1 MKKEILTELQSF
13 LESRFPGFYVGR
25 GYRNPAQV
33 LSAKER
39 SRAISIVPAS
49 DTQKKL
55 NTKKQVIWKILLI
68 VSLRADTPEE
78 GIDGLVETLEAI
90 EKAVEKTNLNGLVID
105 INTTGSILN
114 PEISHPFYEAAL
126 EVEVLYRR

>member
-1 MKKEILTELQSF
+1 LRKEILQELQNF
-13 LESRFPGFYVGR
+13 LKKNFPDFHIGR

-55 NTKKQVIWKILLI
+55 NTKKQITWRILLI
-68 VSLRADTPEE
+68 VSLRAETPQ
-78 GIDGLVETLEAI
+78 DGVDALAETLEKI
-90 EKAVEKTNLNGLVID
+90 ETTVEKTNLSGKAID
-105 INTTGSILN
+105 VNVTGSIVN

>member
-1 MKKEILTELQSF
+1 LRKEILQELQNF
-13 LESRFPGFYVGR
+13 LKKNFPDFHIGR

-49 DTQKKL
+49 DTQKRL
-55 NTKKQVIWKILLI
+55 NTKKQITWRILLI
-68 VSLRADTPEE
+68 VSLRAETPQ
-78 GIDGLVETLEAI
+78 DGVDALAETLEKI
-90 EKAVEKTNLNGLVID
+90 ETTVEKTNLSGKAID
-105 INTTGSILN
+105 VNVTGSIVN

-126 EVEVLYRR
+126 EVEVIYRR